1 VPRAIDVHVHAPY
14 ERRERRAG
22 SESKL
27 AQVAAAAQAYFR
39 SGPAPKTVEE
49 MAYYYE
55 ERDIFGVLLAENWE
69 STSGMPPISNDFIA
83 GIVRA
88 YPRRFI
94 GFCSVDPW
102 QGRKAVDELRR
113 SAEELGLRGV
123 KFHPSLQEFFPSDAR
138 VRPIFEACARL
149 RLPVLIHTGMTGFG
163 AGLPGG
169 AGMRTKYCAPIPYID
184 DLAADVPELTI
195 IMAHPAFPWVDEQ
208 IAVLMQKGNV
218 FMDIS
223 GWSPKYFQSQLIQYA
238 NTLLRDKVMFGSDYP
253 QILLDRWL
261 ADFAAAPF
269 RDEVREKILWRNA
282 NRILGLGL
290 DSDRAEGS

>member
-1 VPRAIDVHVHAPY
+1 MPRAIDIHVHAPY
-14 ERRERRAG
+14 ERRKAAEGAA
-22 SESKL
+22 SKL
-27 AQVAAAAQAYFR
+27 AQIASAAQAHFR
-39 SGPAPKTVEE
+39 SGPVPKSVDE
-49 MAYYYE
+49 MAAYYA

-69 STSGMPPISNDFIA
+69 STSGIPPISNDFIA
-83 GIVRA
+83 GVVRS
-88 YPRRFI
+88 YPGQFV

-102 QGRKAVDELRR
+102 QEQKAVDEVRR

-123 KFHPSLQEFFPSDAR
+123 KFHPSLQEFFPSDPR
-138 VRPIFEACARL
+138 VRPIFEECARL
-149 RLPVLIHTGMTGFG
+149 KMPVLIHTGMTGFG

-184 DLAADVPELTI
+184 DLAADLPELTI

-223 GWSPKYFQSQLIQYA
+223 GWSPKYFQPNLIQYA
-238 NTLLRDKVMFGSDYP
+238 NTLLQDKVMFGSDYP
-253 QILLDRWL
+253 QITPDRWL

-269 RDEVREKILWRNA
+269 RDEVREKILWKNA

-290 DSDRAEGS
+290 SDS